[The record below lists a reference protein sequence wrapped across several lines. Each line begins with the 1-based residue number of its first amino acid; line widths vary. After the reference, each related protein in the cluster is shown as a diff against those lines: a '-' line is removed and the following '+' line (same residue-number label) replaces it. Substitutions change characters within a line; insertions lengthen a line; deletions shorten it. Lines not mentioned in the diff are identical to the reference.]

1 MQFRKKLFGYSPAE
15 VQEALEQLEK
25 EKSKITADYEAI
37 VLQVQEQLKAGKTE
51 NERLKTELIKAREQQ
66 NRYEKDLEE
75 ERERLA
81 EAYGEADQLKKKYE
95 NKSLLLSKGM
105 VEMQDQKAQILRKA
119 EEQAQQQMRD
129 THQKAEALLQET
141 RSQTVQLLLERE
153 GKIKA
158 LEDTE
163 HTIREETVRYASQ
176 SGTAVREVYAR
187 LETVIDEL
195 KGLEQKLEACGRESN
210 TEPEP
215 AGKDVTVGRI
225 CQTKIS

>member
-119 EEQAQQQMRD
+119 EELAQQQMRD
-129 THQKAEALLQET
+129 THRRRKRCCRRPEARRCSCCWNGKE
-141 RSQTVQLLLERE
+141 RSRHWRIRNIRS
-153 GKIKA
+153 GK
-158 LEDTE
+158 
-163 HTIREETVRYASQ
+163 RQ
-176 SGTAVREVYAR
+176 SGTRAR
-187 LETVIDEL
+187 AAQLS
-195 KGLEQKLEACGRESN
+195 GRYM
-210 TEPEP
+210 P
-215 AGKDVTVGRI
+215 GWRR
-225 CQTKIS
+225 